1 MKEKLIINQLKMR
14 KLLFLPTLLLSMFL
28 TFGNAQAQLG
38 DSGDILKAG
47 AADGNLLLQEY
58 LKPVAN
64 GFGADL
70 NSGWINSARPY
81 RTFGFDLR
89 VSADIAIVP
98 SGDRSFNID
107 EINFQNLER
116 VGGAPEAQ
124 TAFGEDITGPEMAV
138 FGTNPETGQRQE
150 ITRFTMPEG
159 TGYPYV
165 PAPMVQATVG
175 IVKDTDISIRFM
187 PTVSIDDFNINL
199 FGLGIKHGLNQWL
212 PGGAALPVDLSVQF
226 GYTQLS
232 SDYGFELLP
241 EQGNDIYNPFSGN
254 PSLWDGQ
261 KVEFDA
267 TGFTGNILVGKNIPI
282 LSVYGG
288 LGFQTSSITIVS
300 KGAIPITSIN
310 PNINTADQSEETRE
324 KIIERIDD
332 PIDLEFDGANSI
344 HALAG
349 FRLRFGF
356 IAISGSYT
364 LSDYPVANVGVGLSF
379 R

>member
-1 MKEKLIINQLKMR
+1 MKEKPIINQLMMR
-14 KLLFLPTLLLSMFL
+14 KLLSIPAVLLSMFL
-28 TFGNAQAQLG
+28 LFGNAQAQFS

-47 AADGNLLLQEY
+47 AADGNLLLKEY
-58 LKPVAN
+58 LKPFAN

-70 NSGWINSARPY
+70 NSGWINTARPY
-81 RTFGFDLR
+81 RTLGFDLR
-89 VSADIAIVP
+89 VSAGIALVP
-98 SGDRSFNID
+98 SGDRSFNVDDIS
-107 EINFQNLER
+107 FQNLDR
-116 VGGAPEAQ
+116 VGGPPEAQ
-124 TAFGEDITGPEMAV
+124 TAFGEDVSGPEMGI
-138 FGTNPETGQRQE
+138 FGTNPMTGLRQE

-175 IVKDTDISIRFM
+175 VISDTDISIRFM
-187 PTVSIDDFNINL
+187 PAVTVDDFNVSL
-199 FGLGIKHGLNQWL
+199 FGLGVKHGLNQWL
-212 PGGAALPVDLSVQF
+212 PGGAALPVDLSVQL

-261 KVEFDA
+261 KVEFEA
-267 TGFTGNILVGKNIPI
+267 TGFTGNILVGKNLPI

-288 LGFQTSSITIVS
+288 LGFQTSSITIDS
-300 KGAIPITSIN
+300 RGSIPITSFN
-310 PNINTADQSEETRE
+310 PNVNTADQSEETRE

-332 PIDLEFDGANSI
+332 PINLEFDGSNSI

-364 LSDYPVANVGVGLSF
+364 LSDYPVANIGVGLSF

>member
-1 MKEKLIINQLKMR
+1 MR

-364 LSDYPVANVGVGLSF
+364 LSDYPVANIGVGLSF